1 MATTCSNC
9 NCTTSSCG
17 CTTSS
22 YTVVPPCPPAC
33 AEVFDASCIVYTG
46 TDIVCGSDTVISRN
60 DYLDSVVTKI
70 INYVCAQA
78 TGEDTY
84 GIMTITDTDSG
95 YTWSSIGSAIATD
108 PEDTF
113 TVVSGVGI
121 NVDVDTT
128 LLAMRITNTAS
139 KYVTFIGDTGTTS
152 ALTTT
157 ATLDI
162 EGGTGITTV
171 ASTDK
176 VTINNTAN
184 KYVTFKGT
192 TGTTSPSVVDDEIN
206 FAGTTGVT
214 CPVTADTVTVS
225 VLRWAKFIADSGN
238 VTSTGVA
245 DQLTVTG
252 GTGITTAI
260 VGSTLTITNSS
271 LNTAVTLAS
280 AGGTSLVNAGTGPAL
295 VVKGLTAGSGITLS
309 AAATDITIR
318 ADVLR
323 EHKTSVGYS
332 NGAAAQTITHAIGEK
347 FVCVTAFEGNLDVT
361 KTTVITLVSTTQ
373 FTIAS
378 SASNVTDL
386 VILG

>member
-1 MATTCSNC
+1 MACSTCNTV
-9 NCTTSSCG
+9 NCG
-17 CTTSS
+17 CTGT
-22 YTVVPPCPPAC
+22 YVVAATCPPTC
-33 AEVFDASCIVYTG
+33 PEVFNAQCIVYTG
-46 TDIVCGSDTVISRN
+46 VDILCGTDTVISRN
-60 DYLDSVVTKI
+60 DYLDSAITKLVD
-70 INYVCAQA
+70 YVC
-78 TGEDTY
+78 THITNEDTF
-84 GIMTITDTDSG
+84 GIIKITDTDSG
-95 YTWSSIGSAIATD
+95 YTWSNVGDAIAVT

-121 NVDVDTT
+121 DVDVDTT
-128 LLAMRITNTAS
+128 LLAMRITNTAN
-139 KYVTFIGDTGTTS
+139 KYITFIGDSG
-152 ALTTT
+152 TTT
-157 ATLDI
+157 ADSTTDTLDI

-245 DQLTVTG
+245 DELTVTG

-271 LNTAVTLAS
+271 LNTAVALTS
-280 AGGTSLVNAGTGPAL
+280 AGGTTLVNDGVGPDL
-295 VVKGLTAGSGITLS
+295 VVKGLTAGTGITLS

-323 EHKTSVGYS
+323 EYKSSVGYS

-347 FVCVTAFEGNLDVT
+347 FVSVTAFEGNLDVT
-361 KTTVITLVSTTQ
+361 KTTVVTLVNTTS

-378 SASNVTDL
+378 SASNITDL